1 MPNNHTGHKVYVQ
14 PQQLGLSFED
24 DVLGDAQEFSFY
36 NRDKGIWLLITLA
49 TQTRAPRKLGFGTV
63 HRISAT
69 GTIRRCAALDATGKT
84 ALQTIGEMK
93 KEEQS
98 YEIGRLVTKLLLPNL
113 PSAELIVVLNRDK
126 FKQKAA
132 KLSSKGAVQPY
143 DASDF
148 EHRRIFN
155 SFSYYGADRWVR

>member
-1 MPNNHTGHKVYVQ
+1 
-14 PQQLGLSFED
+14 
-24 DVLGDAQEFSFY
+24 
-36 NRDKGIWLLITLA
+36 
-49 TQTRAPRKLGFGTV
+49 
-63 HRISAT
+63 
-69 GTIRRCAALDATGKT
+69 
-84 ALQTIGEMK
+84 MK